1 MIYVI
6 LRGEDEMMPKIAIS
20 TLSLCSLIGSF
31 ACTGGSRLPA
41 ARNMVGGG
49 GIVTP
54 RQEVWFEET
63 DSGDGTEGEDR
74 SDGIGLIGELGPV
87 PAADLTEDQVSERV
101 AEVVSNTVV
110 QLVDEGST
118 TPGDSNEDGDMP
130 PPVTGTETPTSS
142 NPGSGDT
149 PVASEQDP
157 DMTPEDPEIVPPY
170 TDDLIGKCKESL
182 KLAPDANLPIL
193 SVNSG
198 DFVKGELNITQPSA
212 MLVFNSAKNIRRL
225 TVSLDN
231 PEGQYCLDLRAKK
244 LLKNLT
250 IKGSCDANLSILRLA
265 ADRGNNVK
273 ILGCGESSSV
283 NYVDVSEDIATPNSE
298 AIIASCKA
306 QLSKAAP
313 NGQFKYW
320 PIDFNVTRNNRL
332 DIADQYAVLD
342 FRNAKRINKL
352 EVNLDHPNGKYC
364 VNVSATKEIN
374 KITFVTRC
382 ANPEAQTSPEV
393 IGLTADSKKVKKLN
407 FKLCTEESRR
417 SIEDRVDAAKSEI
430 KTAKADIAK
439 IRGDKSLTAK
449 EKKEQI
455 KIAKDALKDAQKSK
469 KEAKKDLRKA
479 KK

>member
-1 MIYVI
+1 MVH
-6 LRGEDEMMPKIAIS
+6 KVAIS
-20 TLSLCSLIGSF
+20 VLSISSLMGIF

-49 GIVTP
+49 GIVPP

-63 DSGDGTEGEDR
+63 DSGDGAEGEDR
-74 SDGIGLIGELGPV
+74 SDGIGLLGELGPV

-110 QLVDEGST
+110 QLVEEEAS
-118 TPGDSNEDGDMP
+118 TPGESNSDEEMP
-130 PPVTGTETPTSS
+130 PPGTGTETTTSTMPVS
-142 NPGSGDT
+142 DDT
-149 PVASEQDP
+149 PVASDQDQ
-157 DMTPEDPEIVPPY
+157 DKGTTPADNETIPPY
-170 TDDLIGKCKESL
+170 TNDLIGKCKESL

-193 SVNSG
+193 SVTSG
-198 DFVKGELNITQPSA
+198 DFVKGELNINQPVA

-225 TVSLDN
+225 TLNLDN
-231 PEGQYCLDLRAKK
+231 AEGQYCLDLRAKK

-250 IKGSCDANLSILRLA
+250 LKGACDGNLTILRFA
-265 ADRGNNVK
+265 ADRGVNVK
-273 ILGCGESSSV
+273 GLGCGESNSI
-283 NYVDVSEDIATPNSE
+283 NYVDVKEDIATPNSE

-306 QLSKAAP
+306 QLSKIAP
-313 NGQFKYW
+313 NGQFKYL
-320 PIDFNVTRNNRL
+320 PIDFNVVRNNRY
-332 DIADQYAVLD
+332 DIGDQYAVLD

-352 EVNLDHPNGKYC
+352 EINLDHPDGKYC

-382 ANPEAQTSPEV
+382 ANPAAQTSPEV

-417 SIEDRVDAAKSEI
+417 SIEDRVDAAKADVS
-430 KTAKADIAK
+430 TAKTNIATIK
-439 IRGDKSLTAK
+439 KDKNLTAK

-455 KIAKDALKDAQKSK
+455 KIAKETLKEAQKEK
-469 KEAKKDLRKA
+469 QQAKKDLRKA